1 MGDVDLVWPYSRHDD
16 LGHAGDLCADF
27 DEVEG
32 GCRYSH
38 ACFGR
43 PLCHQTLSDGDKLT
57 MYSQAHHLRNITG
70 DQRYVSQLEVQD
82 SKFIDRLIHNLY
94 RPFVLFAFEPIVV
107 LFTLYLTV
115 VYIVLFTFLTGFD
128 FIFTDIFNLP
138 QGLTFLCF
146 IGLGVGFLGASALVP
161 WVFKRYKKKLATVR
175 EHGGTR
181 LNPEERLIFAMIGAP
196 FLPFG
201 LFWMAWTAYPSI
213 GPWSCIVSTI
223 PTGFAIMVIFISTY
237 QYLIDS
243 FEAHA
248 ASALVGATFVR
259 YIVAGGMIEVS
270 IPMYENLGVHWT
282 VTLLGGISLIM
293 MPVPFIF
300 YKFGGKIRKHSKH
313 ATKFGK
319 Q

>member
-1 MGDVDLVWPYSRHDD
+1 MVLVMPETYAPILMKWKVS
-16 LGHAGDLCADF
+16 ADTL
-27 DEVEG
+27 
-32 GCRYSH
+32 RK
-38 ACFGR
+38 CFGWSLFYR
-43 PLCHQTLSDGDKLT
+43 FPSEIVELT
-57 MYSQAHHLRNITG
+57 VSLKAHHLRNITG
-70 DQRYVSQLEVQD
+70 DDRYVSQLEVQD
-82 SKFIDRLIHNLY
+82 TRFIDRLIHNLY
-94 RPFVLFAFEPIVV
+94 RPFILFAFEPIVV

-128 FIFTDIFNLP
+128 FIFEEIFGLS
-138 QGLTFLCF
+138 QGLAFLCF
-146 IGLGVGFLGASALVP
+146 AGLGIGFLGASALVP
-161 WVFKRYKKKLATVR
+161 WVFKSYKKKLAVVR

-181 LNPEERLIFAMIGAP
+181 LNPEQRLIFAMIGAP
-196 FLPFG
+196 FLPLG
-201 LFWMAWTAYPSI
+201 LFWMAWTAYPGI

-223 PTGFAIMVIFISTY
+223 PTGFAIMGIFISTY

-259 YIVAGGMIEVS
+259 YIVAGGMVEVS
-270 IPMYENLGVHWT
+270 IPMYRNLGVHWT
-282 VTLLGGISLIM
+282 LTVLGGISLVM

-300 YKFGGKIRKHSKH
+300 YKFGGKIRKYSRH